1 MARKALVFT
10 APSGAGKTTIIRR
23 LQEQVPGLQ
32 FSVSATS
39 RQPRAGEEDGK
50 AYHFLSPE
58 EFQRR
63 VAGGEFVEWEQVY
76 EGMYYGT
83 LRSEVERIWDAG
95 ATVVFDIDVKGAL
108 NVKEQLGE
116 GVLTIFIAPP
126 SLDALRERLVAR
138 GTETPESLA
147 KRLSRAEMEL
157 AQAERFDTQVVN
169 DDLDTAVATVVT
181 LVRTFLGS

>member
-23 LQEQVPGLQ
+23 LQAEVAGLE

-39 RQPRAGEEDGK
+39 RQPRGGEVDGK
-50 AYHFLSPE
+50 AYYFLSPE
-58 EFQRR
+58 EFQRK

-116 GVLTIFIAPP
+116 SVLTIFIAPP
-126 SLDALRERLVAR
+126 SMDELRTRLVAR
-138 GTETPESLA
+138 GTETEESLA

-157 AQAERFDTQVVN
+157 SQAERFDVQVVN
-169 DDLDTAVATVVT
+169 DDLDVAVASVVS
-181 LVRTFLGS
+181 LVRDFLES